1 MRQMQG
7 DLQVTSTLGKGSCFT
22 LLWPAPI
29 ATAAELESTE
39 AEALQTEAVPAGGI
53 EAGPDH
59 KARTA
64 ESGAAAGTP
73 KVGAG
78 ASAAAGTPA
87 SGAGTGTAA
96 KTDGGSAATVQPE
109 TAAPRLHVLVAEDND
124 LNALILTSILKKENY
139 STEVA
144 KDGQMAVELFKA
156 AAPFAYDVILMD
168 AQMPIMD
175 GYQAARSIRGLKRE
189 DARLVRIYACTANT
203 AQEYRDKALAAGM
216 NGFVAKPI
224 DVKKLLGLLEQIA
237 AKRT

>member
-1 MRQMQG
+1 
-7 DLQVTSTLGKGSCFT
+7 
-22 LLWPAPI
+22 
-29 ATAAELESTE
+29 
-39 AEALQTEAVPAGGI
+39 
-53 EAGPDH
+53 
-59 KARTA
+59 
-64 ESGAAAGTP
+64 
-73 KVGAG
+73 
-78 ASAAAGTPA
+78 
-87 SGAGTGTAA
+87 
-96 KTDGGSAATVQPE
+96 
-109 TAAPRLHVLVAEDND
+109 VLVAEDND